1 MYKEPLDDICIDIQ
15 PREEENIIK
24 VKKEDVFKEVTK
36 QKIKMCEVC
45 GDTTLGCNYG
55 VHSCASCKAFFWR
68 NWHNDSLFGHCDGNC
83 DVTVI
88 SRASCR
94 KCRLNKCYMLGMKRN
109 IMNNDAVYN
118 NRISSIS
125 TFSPQDEIK
134 SPQRKFKETIVKLYN
149 DRLLK
154 QVISR
159 EEKVPILGTMNF
171 IN

>member
-68 NWHNDSLFGHCDGNC
+68 N
-83 DVTVI
+83 
-88 SRASCR
+88 
-94 KCRLNKCYMLGMKRN
+94 
-109 IMNNDAVYN
+109 
-118 NRISSIS
+118 
-125 TFSPQDEIK
+125 
-134 SPQRKFKETIVKLYN
+134 
-149 DRLLK
+149 
-154 QVISR
+154 
-159 EEKVPILGTMNF
+159 
-171 IN
+171 